1 MKRAS
6 WPRYLGII
14 GAVLVPA
21 AVIAAFNVPHAFQ
34 TGEVLKADSL
44 NTNFNAVKAELES
57 LQGRMAA
64 LETATAD
71 GAPPKDCVW
80 IWNNPC
86 PAGAGVDCIAQCP
99 ANKYAVAGG
108 CHTVYPAAI
117 TESHPGPPT
126 GAAFPPSGSS
136 AKSWNQWA
144 CKASGDLRTAYALC
158 CAI

>member
-1 MKRAS
+1 MKRFS
-6 WPRYLGII
+6 WSRSLGII

-34 TGEVLKADSL
+34 SGEVLKADSL

-57 LQGRMAA
+57 LQARMTM
-64 LETATAD
+64 LETTAA
-71 GAPPKDCVW
+71 GAVPKDCVW

-86 PAGAGVDCIAQCP
+86 AAGAGVDCIAQCP
-99 ANKYAVAGG
+99 ANKYALAGG
-108 CHTVYPAAI
+108 CHTVYPAGI

-126 GAAFPPSGSS
+126 GAPFPNSGTS

-144 CKASGDLRTAYALC
+144 CKASGDLRTAYVLC
-158 CAI
+158 CAL